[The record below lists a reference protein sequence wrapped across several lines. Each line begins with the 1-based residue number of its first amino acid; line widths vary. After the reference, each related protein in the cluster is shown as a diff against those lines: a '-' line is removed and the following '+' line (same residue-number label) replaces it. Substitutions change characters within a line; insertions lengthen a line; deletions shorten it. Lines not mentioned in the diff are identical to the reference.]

1 MGIKIAVQDK
11 RAPSPS
17 RKTGAHYHK
26 EEALPRALWKEN
38 GKRTVKGSITR
49 VNADA
54 NLMDVAVQGSSQFL
68 TDIPIFSPYIG
79 PAGFMGI
86 YPEVGSLV
94 VLMDSSFGLIPVAYA
109 IPQPE
114 FALQCELLSLYPKET
129 ADSIRELMRVRP
141 AKYRRMRPGEGRM
154 ASSQGAELFL
164 DEDVELLDSMDN
176 GFRVRSGDGSVIA
189 TSQQNY
195 MFANGVWR
203 SAGPIQRNSLE
214 TKNFGE
220 NDSSY
225 EATEVIHSDGN
236 RSVYIGG
243 RYQYNDLVYN
253 EYRLEVEDSC
263 VLSKPLNDVNE
274 GVNPKPRLPKVSH
287 IMGNM
292 VGNNPNDAGT
302 YGKFLAPA
310 FTKGARG
317 NGCLLFEAINP
328 AGNGDTLGT
337 RGVAWAY
344 QIPDK
349 GFFGQD
355 KEGALHAYIGETKG
369 DTPGISVSLVAKGG
383 KKEEWGFVK
392 EGGLSWDM
400 YTKGGISWVVG
411 KSTDNPAKSILS
423 RSSVVRYLGGT
434 YTEHGFSQEYDKD
447 VLLDLDG
454 NELDTIHQASYKK
467 VVRVA
472 GNSREEVVGDSEF
485 IIGGS
490 IVEEIQAGRSVSV
503 GGSYSESVIG
513 DRTISTTSSLSINA
527 IRSIK
532 VQTATRTE
540 KIVKGSDSKTIL
552 LGDDETTIA
561 LGSQTLKVGVGNA
574 KRTVTTG
581 NIEDTIVAGS
591 HKTTVALGNYD
602 VSVTTGNI
610 GVNTSIG
617 TVTVGG
623 TNVSIK
629 GMVAVDINAP
639 IVGIGDPITRSGV
652 ITFLSHKDYTTGA
665 PLIPSLKVT
674 AGL

>member
-1 MGIKIAVQDK
+1 
-11 RAPSPS
+11 
-17 RKTGAHYHK
+17 
-26 EEALPRALWKEN
+26 L
-38 GKRTVKGSITR
+38 
-49 VNADA
+49 
-54 NLMDVAVQGSSQFL
+54 
-68 TDIPIFSPYIG
+68 
-79 PAGFMGI
+79 
-86 YPEVGSLV
+86 
-94 VLMDSSFGLIPVAYA
+94 
-109 IPQPE
+109 
-114 FALQCELLSLYPKET
+114 
-129 ADSIRELMRVRP
+129 
-141 AKYRRMRPGEGRM
+141 
-154 ASSQGAELFL
+154 
-164 DEDVELLDSMDN
+164 
-176 GFRVRSGDGSVIA
+176 
-189 TSQQNY
+189 
-195 MFANGVWR
+195 
-203 SAGPIQRNSLE
+203 
-214 TKNFGE
+214 
-220 NDSSY
+220 
-225 EATEVIHSDGN
+225 
-236 RSVYIGG
+236 
-243 RYQYNDLVYN
+243 
-253 EYRLEVEDSC
+253 
-263 VLSKPLNDVNE
+263 
-274 GVNPKPRLPKVSH
+274 
-287 IMGNM
+287 
-292 VGNNPNDAGT
+292 
-302 YGKFLAPA
+302 
-310 FTKGARG
+310 
-317 NGCLLFEAINP
+317 
-328 AGNGDTLGT
+328 
-337 RGVAWAY
+337 
-344 QIPDK
+344 
-349 GFFGQD
+349 
-355 KEGALHAYIGETKG
+355 
-369 DTPGISVSLVAKGG
+369 

-454 NELDTIHQASYKK
+454 NELDTLHQASYKK

-639 IVGIGDPITRSGV
+639 IVGIGDPTTRSGV